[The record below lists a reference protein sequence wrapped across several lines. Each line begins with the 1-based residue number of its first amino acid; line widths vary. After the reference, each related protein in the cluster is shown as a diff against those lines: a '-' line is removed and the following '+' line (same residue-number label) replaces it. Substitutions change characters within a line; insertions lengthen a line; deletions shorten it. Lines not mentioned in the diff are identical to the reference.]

1 MNQKEEEMT
10 TKQYKD
16 MSEQELEAE
25 SQELEAGRVAI
36 KEKQMAIAMLRDER
50 ASERKVREA
59 LAGMSDADKA
69 LMRKLLES

>member
-1 MNQKEEEMT
+1 MT

-16 MSEQELEAE
+16 MSEQELEAK
-25 SQELEAGRVAI
+25 SQELEAGRVEI

>member
-1 MNQKEEEMT
+1 MT

-16 MSEQELEAE
+16 MSEQELEAK